1 MKKILIFHNQYI
13 EKGGED
19 IAVERELNLLKERYV
34 VEEIILNNKNTGL
47 LETII
52 IFLTNSNYKIN
63 RIVKKKIRQLS
74 TRFDLYS

>member
-47 LETII
+47 LETIL
-52 IFLTNSNYKIN
+52 FLTNSNYKIN
-63 RIVKKKIRQLS
+63 RIVKKN
-74 TRFDLYS
+74 

>member
-63 RIVKKKIRQLS
+63 KIVKKKIRQLS